1 MQFKKGLWGFSY
13 LIRIKACTVFI
24 KNLLHIKYYARSFT
38 YSFHTTTL
46 GGNYCLSS
54 SSLKIRRL
62 GHREVKLLMQDT
74 ELKSSEA

>member
-1 MQFKKGLWGFSY
+1 MQLKKGLWGFSY
-13 LIRIKACTVFI
+13 VIRIIACTVFI
-24 KNLLHIKYYARSFT
+24 KNLLHIKYYA